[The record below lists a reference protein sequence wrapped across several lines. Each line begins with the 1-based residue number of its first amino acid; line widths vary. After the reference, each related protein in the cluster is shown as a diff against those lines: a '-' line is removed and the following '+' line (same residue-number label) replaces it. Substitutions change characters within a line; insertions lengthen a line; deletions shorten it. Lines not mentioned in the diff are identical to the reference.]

1 MAGEDKTA
9 IVTGAA
15 SGIGS
20 ATCASLLESGYRVLG
35 IDRTEGDM
43 SLPAAYSHVALD
55 ITDFDR
61 LAGVVGVDFTPGD
74 VNLLV
79 NCAGQREICHTRKLS
94 HTEFRGILNVNTTS
108 VFVASQAFC
117 ERLIGASVAGA
128 IVNVASVAAF
138 LGEPNRTAY
147 VTSKH
152 AVIGLTKQ
160 FAVDYAQF
168 AIRANAVA
176 PGVIRTPL
184 TEQYFTD
191 DDQMDRIRRGQL
203 VADFGT
209 TADVVRAIR
218 FLSAPDATFV
228 TGSTVFVDGGW
239 SASKVL

>member
-1 MAGEDKTA
+1 MAGGDKAA

-15 SGIGS
+15 SGIGA
-20 ATCASLLESGYRVLG
+20 ATRASLLESGYRVLG
-35 IDRTEGDM
+35 IDRTDSDDSAPG
-43 SLPAAYSHVALD
+43 YSHTVLD
-55 ITDFDR
+55 ITDFGR
-61 LAGVVGVDFTPGD
+61 LADAVGKDFTPGE

-79 NCAGQREICHTRKLS
+79 NCAGRREICHTRELS
-94 HTEFRGILNVNTTS
+94 HAEFRGILDVNTTS

-117 ERLIGASVAGA
+117 ERLIGASAAGV

-191 DDQMDRIRRGQL
+191 QDQMERIRRGQL
-203 VADFGT
+203 AADFGT
-209 TADVVRAIR
+209 VDDVVRAIR
-218 FLSAPDATFV
+218 FLSDPDARFV